1 MPEDPGIA
9 RLVEQQLRNWEIAR
23 QQRLAQEKDKQRRAV
38 KEFVTISRP
47 VGTGG
52 AEVARGLAER
62 LGWPLF
68 DREILSHMAQNDQ
81 VRAQIYAHMEERDIT
96 WIDAL
101 LSWVL
106 HGEARRDDY
115 VRRLTETILA
125 LARQGPGIFLGRGAD
140 LILPQDHGL
149 RVRLEAPLDQRIHRY
164 AELNKVDLRV
174 ARMQVPRIDHER
186 AAFFR
191 KHFHREAD
199 DNSRF
204 DLVLNLGRMSRS
216 EAVELILA
224 ALKTRG
230 LIR

>member
-9 RLVEQQLRNWEIAR
+9 RLVEQQLRRWEIER
-23 QQRLAQEKDKQRRAV
+23 QLRLAQEKEKQRLAV
-38 KEFVTISRP
+38 REFVTISRP

-52 AEVARGLAER
+52 AEVARGLVER

-68 DREILSHMAQNDQ
+68 DREVLNHMAQNDQ
-81 VRAQIYAHMEERDIT
+81 VRAQIYANMEERDIT

-101 LSWVL
+101 VEWVL
-106 HGEARRDDY
+106 HGESRRDDY

-140 LILPQDHGL
+140 MILPQDHGL
-149 RVRLEAPLDQRIHRY
+149 RVRLEAPLDQRIHRH
-164 AELNKVDLRV
+164 AELTKVDLRV
-174 ARMQVPRIDHER
+174 ARVQVSRIDHER

-191 KHFHREAD
+191 KHFHREAE

-204 DLVLNLGRMSRS
+204 DLVLNLGRMSRT

-224 ALKTRG
+224 AMKTRG